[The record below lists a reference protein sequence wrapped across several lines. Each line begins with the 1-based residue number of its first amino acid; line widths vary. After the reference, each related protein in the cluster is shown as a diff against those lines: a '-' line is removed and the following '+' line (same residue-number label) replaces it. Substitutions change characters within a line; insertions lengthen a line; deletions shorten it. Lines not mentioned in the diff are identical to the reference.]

1 MDKYYMLKTGNIIT
15 QNDLAVMYEAV
26 YGVRKL
32 PEDIQEIPKIF
43 KGIMGIVKDPTP
55 DKLIRLGKNNLA
67 VKLYAN
73 TTECSISDARKEVK
87 KIMAELPEKEEI
99 NLEDFIE
106 EIEMETESDDNV
118 PTYDLDTYDK
128 VKNTYRHKGTLLDA
142 HARIPDESDVNPIN
156 ADTSDV
162 KPEDFVICEASND
175 NDIILRDETKEL
187 FDETLYDEPKDK
199 EDNDN
204 EPETPID
211 FINVISQLCSDDDE
225 EAFEDSMLDEL
236 HDKIVAAN
244 SDEGKE
250 NTEILKSMVEMDE
263 NGEQKRDLGFDEND
277 KDDVDSKESIDVSFI
292 PIKENDNIDLTELS
306 DKIEDTVEMMILEEQ
321 NISYE
326 TPMGKEES
334 EESAYNED
342 ENYAES
348 KDDDADEQENE
359 DINDEDFEVSEDN
372 EDIDGDKKKKKRGIF
387 KKFVSFMLF
396 GDSSDDGYDDIEDDI
411 GGDLDW

>member
-106 EIEMETESDDNV
+106 EIEMETEPDDNV

-128 VKNTYRHKGTLLDA
+128 VKNTYRHNGVLLDA
-142 HARIPDESDVNPIN
+142 HARIPDESDVNP
-156 ADTSDV
+156 TSDV

-292 PIKENDNIDLTELS
+292 PIKENDNIDLTELG

-326 TPMGKEES
+326 TPMSKEES

-348 KDDDADEQENE
+348 EDDDADEQENE
-359 DINDEDFEVSEDN
+359 DINDEYSEVSEDD

-396 GDSSDDGYDDIEDDI
+396 GDSSDDGYDDIDDDM